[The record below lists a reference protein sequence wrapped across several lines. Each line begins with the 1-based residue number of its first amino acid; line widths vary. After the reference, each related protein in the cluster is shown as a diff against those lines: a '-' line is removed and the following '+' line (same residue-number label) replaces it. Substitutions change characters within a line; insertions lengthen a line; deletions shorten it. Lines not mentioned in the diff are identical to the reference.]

1 MIASVVFRVV
11 TALALTLS
19 VTSNL
24 WADDPPQ
31 PMPDTPLAIKAV
43 RAFPEL
49 KFRRPVLLTHAGDGS
64 NRMFVCSQ
72 PGKIFVFP
80 NQPDVEEADTFL
92 DIEKKT
98 IYKDE
103 EFEEGLLGLAFH
115 PQFKK
120 NGEFFIYYT
129 EPPHISVISRMRV
142 SKDDPNKADPNSE
155 EQLLRIQQ
163 PFWNHNGGTILFGPD
178 GYLYIGLGDGGSAN
192 DPFKNGQN
200 PKTLLGKILR
210 IDVDHKDAGKNY
222 AIPKDNPFADKS
234 DAAPEAFALG
244 VRNIWRMSF
253 DRKTGQLWAAD
264 VGQDLWEEINIITK
278 GGNYGWSLREGL
290 HKFKDGSD
298 PRPDLIE
305 PVWEY
310 HHSVGKSI
318 TGGVVY
324 RGQKLPELTGCYLYG
339 DFVSGKLWALKYDDK
354 AKRVTSNYL
363 LQGDNLPVMTY
374 GEDEQGEVYF
384 TTPFGQIFTFAKGE

>member
-1 MIASVVFRVV
+1 MFTRPCLLLCAF
-11 TALALTLS
+11 LALTS
-19 VTSNL
+19 TVR
-24 WADDPPQ
+24 AADPPQ

-49 KFRRPVLLTHAGDGS
+49 KFRRPVLLTSAADGA
-64 NRMFVCSQ
+64 NRIFVCSQ

-80 NQPDVEEADTFL
+80 NRPDVEEADTFL
-92 DIEKKT
+92 DWEKKT

-103 EFEEGLLGLAFH
+103 EFEEGILGLAFH
-115 PQFKK
+115 PKFKA
-120 NGEFFIYYT
+120 NGEFFMYYT
-129 EPPHISVISRMRV
+129 EPPHISVISRFKV
-142 SKDDPNKADPNSE
+142 SKDDPNKADPASE
-155 EQLLRIQQ
+155 EQILRIPQ
-163 PFWNHNGGTILFGPD
+163 PFWNHNGGTICFGPD

-200 PKTLLGKILR
+200 RKTVLGKILR

-222 AIPKDNPFADKS
+222 AIPKDNPWVGQA
-234 DAAPEAFALG
+234 DAAQEAFAMG
-244 VRNIWRMSF
+244 IRNSWRISF
-253 DRKTGQLWAAD
+253 DRKTGTLWQAD

-278 GGNYGWSLREGL
+278 GGNYGWNLREGM
-290 HKFKDGSD
+290 HKFLSGSD

-310 HHSVGKSI
+310 HHSIGKSI

-324 RGQKLPELTGCYLYG
+324 RGQKLPELQGCYLYG

-354 AKRVTSNYL
+354 AKKVIANYI
-363 LQGDNLPVMTY
+363 LQGDNLPIMTY
-374 GEDEQGEVYF
+374 GEDEAGEAYF
-384 TTPFGQIFTFAKGE
+384 TTPFGQIFTFAKAE

>member
-1 MIASVVFRVV
+1 MFALHFHRVCV
-11 TALALTLS
+11 AFLLTLALTAVSL
-19 VTSNL
+19 
-24 WADDPPQ
+24 AADPPQ
-31 PMPDTPLAIKAV
+31 PMPDTPLAVKAV

-49 KFRRPVLLTHAGDGS
+49 KFRRPVLLTNAGDGS
-64 NRMFVCSQ
+64 NRIFVCSQ
-72 PGKIFVFP
+72 PGEIFVFP
-80 NQPDVEEADTFL
+80 NDAAAEEPETFL
-92 DIEKKT
+92 DWRKKT
-98 IYKDE
+98 VYKDE
-103 EFEEGLLGLAFH
+103 EFEEGILGLAFH
-115 PQFKK
+115 PKFKT
-120 NGEFFIYYT
+120 NGEVFMYYT
-129 EPPHISVISRMRV
+129 EPPHISVISRFKV
-142 SKDDPNKADPNSE
+142 SKSDPSKLDPASE

-178 GYLYIGLGDGGSAN
+178 GYLYIGLGDGGSGN

-200 PKTLLGKILR
+200 LKVLFGKILR

-222 AIPKDNPFADKS
+222 AIPKDNPFAGKA
-234 DAAPEAFALG
+234 DAAPEIYALG

-253 DRKTGQLWAAD
+253 DRTNGRLWAAD

-310 HHSVGKSI
+310 HHSIGKSI

-324 RGQKLPELTGCYLYG
+324 RGKKVPELQGCYLYG

-354 AKRVTSNYL
+354 AQKVTANYL
-363 LQGDNLPVMTY
+363 LQGDNLPVMTF
-374 GEDEQGEVYF
+374 GEDEAGEVYF
-384 TTPFGQIFTFAKGE
+384 TTPFGQIFTFAKSE